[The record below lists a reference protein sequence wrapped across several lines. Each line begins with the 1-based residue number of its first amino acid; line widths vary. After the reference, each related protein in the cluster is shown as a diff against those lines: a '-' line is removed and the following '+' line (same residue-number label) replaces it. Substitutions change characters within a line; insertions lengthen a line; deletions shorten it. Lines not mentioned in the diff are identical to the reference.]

1 MVFDRIFT
9 HAETEEEFRRKGYIV
24 RPLLSAD
31 EINAVQQVHD
41 SVTPPMTGDI
51 FSTPLS
57 HDYEYRSCVL
67 DGIRPIVQQ
76 KLKSILPYHKLAMVV
91 LITKKPATTAGKL
104 PIHQDW
110 WITDNNRR
118 RAVHVWCP
126 LVDVDAQSACLKV
139 VAASHRLLNNPYP
152 VHPKYRTE
160 YHSSRDLLD
169 AMATSIPMTGGWAV
183 VYDQRL
189 LHGSGENLSNRTR
202 VAFNCIMVPEDAKPL
217 LYCWDGKSETR
228 LDIVEVN
235 EDYLCRFKYGEPIKE
250 SYSGDVRY
258 LKSIDVK
265 VKPLECDDISLLGK
279 LEVEMMDFEPAVRG
293 ADGSPHGQL

>member
-1 MVFDRIFT
+1 MDRIFT
-9 HAETEEEFRRKGYIV
+9 HLETEEEFRRKGYIV
-24 RPLLSAD
+24 LPLLSAD
-31 EINAVQQVHD
+31 EINALQQIHD
-41 SVTPPMTGDI
+41 SVTPSMTGDI

-57 HDYEYRSCVL
+57 HDYEYRRSVL
-67 DGIRPIVQQ
+67 DGIRPIVQH
-76 KLKSILPYHKLAMVV
+76 KLKRIFPYHKLAMAVFV
-91 LITKKPATTAGKL
+91 TKRPTTTAGKL

-110 WITDNNRR
+110 WITDNNTR

-139 VAASHRLLNNPYP
+139 VAASHRLLKNPYP
-152 VHPKYRTE
+152 IHPKYRTE

-169 AMATSIPMTGGWAV
+169 TMATSIPMTAGWAA

-202 VAFNCIMVPEDAKPL
+202 VALNCIMIPEDAKPL
-217 LYCWDGKSETR
+217 LYCWDGKSESR

-235 EDYLCRFKYGEPIKE
+235 EDYLCRFKYGEPLEE

-265 VKPLECDDISLLGK
+265 VKPLQRDDICLLRK
-279 LEVEMMDFEPAVRG
+279 LQDEIMDFGETVRG
-293 ADGSPHGQL
+293 EDDSRGGQL